1 MNPVRTDSSAAFAVA
16 IATGPFVLPV
26 LGVRLG
32 DLVFAVPLIVLAYA
46 AAVCLAAARR
56 SRTRRVAWSLFAA
69 ACGTA
74 SVASLLGLAAALAGI
89 GIGTNL
95 AFYTGVAGSVA
106 LVAACATL
114 ARVALREAGLLRLVD
129 PALVGT
135 VVVGV
140 SLWLVVFP
148 GLADGDVALTG
159 IFVLDLIAFLL
170 GALGIA
176 AAMPRA
182 TRVAL
187 LGALGLAATGDG
199 LVAAGSA
206 SLVDVSAGITALLWA
221 AAGWMLAV
229 GADRDR
235 PSAATPIVDPA
246 PPEDAPARAWAY
258 VHVLLPLF
266 AVLAYPVTCVVVL
279 LTGGVRA
286 EPIAYFGLLFLGSI
300 AVAFLRQAQLLLENR
315 RAVARERRTRGEAQ
329 RRAAELEALT
339 GLATT
344 MTQVLEEGP
353 MVERGLDALRVA
365 ARTSSSALHFW
376 EGGRP
381 RLAAATGAWQA
392 ESVWA
397 PPPEHLDA
405 AACER
410 RARRHIARLPLTV
423 HGTRLGMVTLVRPE
437 ADGPFER
444 EIELLRLLVDQL
456 GIAVR
461 NAREYREKVDLAVR
475 DPLTGLYNRR
485 FFSEA
490 FDKEVSRHE
499 RYAASAAV
507 VLFDIDDFKLVNDTF
522 GHAAGDDV
530 LRQIGDVVSALIR
543 PADSFARIGG
553 EEFAILMPET
563 AQLAALLAAE
573 RVRSA
578 VEAHRFLPDRQVTI
592 SCGVAA
598 LPQDGTSREELLH
611 QADQALYWAKRN
623 GKNLC
628 AVASDALAE
637 DLGEVDDGVVAHLQA
652 AAASLDAGRP
662 HTRGHAENVAAYA
675 VAIGQALLMSPE
687 HLARVRRA
695 ALLHDLGNLAVS
707 DSLLSFQGPLTS
719 HQHAQ
724 VRTHAE
730 VGATMLARAGM
741 HFEARWV
748 RHHHERIDGRGYPDG
763 LAGEAIPLEARIIA
777 VAEAYDAMTSP
788 RPYRHPMSAGE
799 ALAELRRCS
808 GTQFDARLVDAL
820 VALVER
826 EGPRV
831 PTLGDAL

>member
-16 IATGPFVLPV
+16 IAAGPFVLPV
-26 LGVRLG
+26 LGIRPA
-32 DLVFAVPLIVLAYA
+32 DLVFAVPVVVLAYA
-46 AAVCLAAARR
+46 MAICMAAARR
-56 SRTRRVAWSLFAA
+56 GGPRRGAWATFAA

-74 SVASLLGLAAALAGI
+74 CAASLLGLASALAGM
-89 GIGTNL
+89 GAKP
-95 AFYTGVAGSVA
+95 AFYTGVAGSIG
-106 LVAACATL
+106 LVVACAML
-114 ARVALREAGLLRLVD
+114 ARGGLREAGLLRLVD

-140 SLWLVVFP
+140 SLWVVVFP
-148 GLADGDVALTG
+148 GVAHGDVALTG
-159 IFVLDLIAFLL
+159 IFVLDLTAFLL
-170 GALGIA
+170 AALGMA
-176 AAMPRA
+176 GTMPRA
-182 TRVAL
+182 TRLAL
-187 LGALGLAATGDG
+187 LGALALVATGDG
-199 LVAAGSA
+199 LVSAGSA
-206 SLVDVSAGITALLWA
+206 GLVHVSPGVVALLWA
-221 AAGWMLAV
+221 AAGWILAV
-229 GADRDR
+229 GADHDR
-235 PSAATPIVDPA
+235 PSAAAPMVYA
-246 PPEDAPARAWAY
+246 EPPEDAPVRAWAY
-258 VHVLLPLF
+258 VHVLLPLL
-266 AVLAYPVTCVVVL
+266 AVLAYPIACVAVL
-279 LTGGVRA
+279 LRSGVRA
-286 EPIAYFGLLFLGSI
+286 EPIAYFGLLFLASI
-300 AVAFLRQAQLLLENR
+300 AIAFLRQAQLLVDNR

-344 MTQVLEEGP
+344 MTQVLEEGA

-376 EGGRP
+376 EGDRAQ
-381 RLAAATGAWQA
+381 LAAATGAWQA

-397 PPPEHLDA
+397 PAPDHLEA
-405 AACER
+405 AVSER

-423 HGTRLGMVTLVRPE
+423 HGAHLGMVTLVRPE
-437 ADGPFER
+437 ADGPFDS

-485 FFSEA
+485 FFAEA

-499 RYAASAAV
+499 RYSASAAV
-507 VLFDIDDFKLVNDTF
+507 VLFDIDDFKLVNDTY
-522 GHAAGDDV
+522 GHATGDDV
-530 LRQIGDVVSALIR
+530 LRQIGDVVSGMIR

-578 VEAHRFLPDRQVTI
+578 VEAHRILPDRQVTI

-637 DLGEVDDGVVAHLQA
+637 DLAEVDDGVVAHLQA
-652 AAASLDAGRP
+652 AAASLDATQP
-662 HTRGHAENVAAYA
+662 HTRGHADNVAAYA

-707 DSLLSFQGPLTS
+707 EALLAFQGPLTTA
-719 HQHAQ
+719 QHVQ
-724 VRTHAE
+724 VRSHAE
-730 VGATMLARAGM
+730 VGATMLARAGL

-748 RHHHERIDGRGYPDG
+748 RHHHERLDGRGYPDG
-763 LAGEAIPLEARIIA
+763 LAGEDIPLESRIIA
-777 VAEAYDAMTSP
+777 VAEAFDAMVSP
-788 RPYRHPMSAGE
+788 RPHRPAMSAGE
-799 ALAELRRCS
+799 ALEEMRRCS

-820 VALVER
+820 VALVES
-826 EGPRV
+826 EGV
-831 PTLGDAL
+831 PALRDAL